1 MNKFAQV
8 FSLGHQIS
16 LVRGWGWGV
25 PARGGGGMA
34 RGSLYDEVQ
43 GIICNGHMGS
53 HPCGQTNTTENITFP
68 QLNCQMIISKPRA
81 YDTGI
86 VFMNNMFV
94 VCKI

>member
-1 MNKFAQV
+1 MMRSKASFV
-8 FSLGHQIS
+8 
-16 LVRGWGWGV
+16 
-25 PARGGGGMA
+25 MA
-34 RGSLYDEVQ
+34 T
-43 GIICNGHMGS
+43 
-53 HPCGQTNTTENITFP
+53 CGQTNTTENITFP